1 MYTKA
6 LTITD
11 QLKTLFATLWGWILI
26 CFSAFWS
33 FIKPEVFAFAVV
45 FLAIAFDLFWGVWS
59 SLKRKQFLLSE
70 SLRETFK
77 KVAIYG
83 GSLFVVYAIEKAL
96 LDDWFIVTRTLCA
109 FASACELL
117 SASASML
124 IVKPDMVFLRLFRL
138 QLKGEIAKK
147 VGVDTDEI
155 FKDDLTELKDGKN

>member
-1 MYTKA
+1 MYNKT
-6 LTITD
+6 LTIVE
-11 QLKTLFATLWGWILI
+11 QSKTVFTTAWGWILI

-59 SLKRKQFLLSE
+59 ALKRKQFILSE

-96 LDDWFIVTRTLCA
+96 LDDWFIVTRTLCG
-109 FASACELL
+109 FAAACELL

-124 IVKPDMVFLRLFRL
+124 IIKPDMAFLKLFRL

-147 VGVDTDEI
+147 TGINTDKI
-155 FKDDLTELKDGKN
+155 FDEETKRDGKN